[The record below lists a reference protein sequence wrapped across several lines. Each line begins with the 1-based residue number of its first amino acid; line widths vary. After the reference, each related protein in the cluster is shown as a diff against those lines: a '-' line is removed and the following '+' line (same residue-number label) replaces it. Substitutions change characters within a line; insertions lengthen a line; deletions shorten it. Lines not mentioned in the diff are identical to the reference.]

1 MIYQNSTV
9 TVKKGESKID
19 DPIILYRGDREV
31 EINFTLK
38 DSPFKYRSDNA
49 INIIE
54 QTNADYAQLII
65 KVPNDR
71 TPVFSEITETENGN
85 VVFKITAEMIDEIEE
100 VGFYDFQIRL
110 FDSDKTSRATIP
122 PVTGGIEIREP
133 IAIEDEIVR

>member
-1 MIYQNSTV
+1 MIYQNSVITIN
-9 TVKKGESKID
+9 KGEAKID
-19 DPIILYRGDREV
+19 TPIILYRGDREV

-38 DSPFKYRSDNA
+38 GSPFRYRSNDA
-49 INIIE
+49 INLIE
-54 QTNADYAQLII
+54 QTDADYAQLII

-71 TPVFSEITETENGN
+71 NPIFSEITETKKGS
-85 VVFKITAEMIDEIEE
+85 VILTITAEMIDEIEE
-100 VGFYDFQIRL
+100 LGKYDFQIRL